1 MRYKKRNNNRA
12 GCWLGEL
19 NVLVLPKS
27 SQIAISGIYNAQ
39 DEYNVAT
46 VRTLS

>member
-27 SQIAISGIYNAQ
+27 SQIAISRIYHAQ